1 MWVWGDAK
9 NYRSLDRYVCFCV
22 SAYAE
27 NIRTV
32 VDDLF
37 GVKKEKPVV
46 AAVKSRYCYQ
56 TIRKVNYYT

>member
-1 MWVWGDAK
+1 MWGNAK
-9 NYRSLDRYVCFCV
+9 NHHSLDRFVCFCV
-22 SAYAE
+22 SAYPE
-27 NIRTV
+27 DIRTV
-32 VDDLF
+32 VDGLF